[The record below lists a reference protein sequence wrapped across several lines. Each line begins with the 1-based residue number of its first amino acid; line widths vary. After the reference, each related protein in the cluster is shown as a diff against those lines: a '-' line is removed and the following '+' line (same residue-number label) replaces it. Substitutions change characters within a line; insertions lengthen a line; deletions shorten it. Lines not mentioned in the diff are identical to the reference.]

1 MDQIVVDRLKRL
13 IYVEYRCELNGD
25 FVSET
30 EYYEDLKSLGVVNN
44 GGLCSNL
51 LDLVIPSER
60 DRVGME
66 LASQL
71 AKGDDIELMLP
82 IDVDKWVL
90 NKARRVTSNGKT
102 VIEGI
107 LVPVSRIMN
116 IYSAQQNRL
125 AEYELR
131 LNETIDRASRDSLT
145 TLYNAKMT
153 RLLCEEYIKGGEKN
167 FALLMIDL
175 DNFKSVN
182 DNFGHIEGDKAL
194 ASVSEI
200 IKNLFRNNDIVGRVG
215 GDEFLVL
222 IKDIDARDIVE
233 ARSSQI
239 ISSLKKN
246 ACGNMPEGELSCSV
260 GAVFSRGNRKKY
272 DEIFSA
278 ADKAMYDAKKDGKNR
293 YKVIEL

>member
-13 IYVEYRCELNGD
+13 IYVEYRCKLNGD

-30 EYYEDLKSLGVVNN
+30 EYYEDLKALGVVNN
-44 GGLCSNL
+44 GSLCANL

-90 NKARRVTSNGKT
+90 NKAGRVTSNGKT

-145 TLYNAKMT
+145 TLYNARMT

-167 FALLMIDL
+167 FALMMIDL

-182 DNFGHIEGDKAL
+182 DILGHPIGDKL
-194 ASVSEI
+194 LKQIASTLSD
-200 IKNLFRNNDIVGRVG
+200 LFRKDDLVGRLG
-215 GDEFLVL
+215 GDEFCAFMNDMTITV
-222 IKDIDARDIVE
+222 KE
-233 ARSSQI
+233 
-239 ISSLKKN
+239 
-246 ACGNMPEGELSCSV
+246 
-260 GAVFSRGNRKKY
+260 
-272 DEIFSA
+272 
-278 ADKAMYDAKKDGKNR
+278 DGT
-293 YKVIEL
+293 VCVD